1 MWAKYAYLRKICDNY
16 THNIIIFNIKFY
28 VNIMK
33 TKKQQFI
40 DKYNLNNESYNLNE
54 LSDITEIPIEILI
67 EVYNRGIGAYYTN
80 PTSVR
85 TKDFKKINNTSK
97 SNRLSPQQWAYARVY
112 SFLMDNKKHDRDL
125 HRIIKLLEIGYI

>member
-1 MWAKYAYLRKICDNY
+1 
-16 THNIIIFNIKFY
+16 
-28 VNIMK
+28 MK

-80 PTSVR
+80 PSSVR

-97 SNRLSPQQWAYARVY
+97 SNRLSPQQWGYARVY
-112 SFLMDNKKHDRDL
+112 SFLMDNKKTR
-125 HRIIKLLEIGYI
+125 

>member
-1 MWAKYAYLRKICDNY
+1 
-16 THNIIIFNIKFY
+16 
-28 VNIMK
+28 MK
-33 TKKQQFI
+33 TKRQQFI

-97 SNRLSPQQWAYARVY
+97 SNRLSPQQWGYARVY

-125 HRIIKLLEIGYI
+125 HRILKLLEIGYI